1 MRSPFVL
8 AANIAALR
16 IEIEDNLYSLSH
28 MGFAREECDKLQRAK
43 EALRDAEGTLR
54 SFRYIK
60 AVSDP
65 AKEKKQILDTAD
77 ALAAKDSHS
86 SSTSREGEA
95 GKGVE

>member
-16 IEIEDNLYSLSH
+16 LEIEDNLYSLSH

-43 EALRDAEGTLR
+43 EALRDCESTLR

-60 AVSDP
+60 SVSDP
-65 AKEKKQILDTAD
+65 AREKKQILDTAD
-77 ALAAKDSHS
+77 SLAAKDSHS
-86 SSTSREGEA
+86 SSNFRRGAAE
-95 GKGVE
+95 KGVE